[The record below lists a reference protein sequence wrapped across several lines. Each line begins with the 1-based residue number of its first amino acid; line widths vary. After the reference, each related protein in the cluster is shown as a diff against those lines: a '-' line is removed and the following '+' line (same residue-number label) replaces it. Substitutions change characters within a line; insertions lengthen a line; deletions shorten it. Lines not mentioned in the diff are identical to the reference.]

1 MPAARIVAVLM
12 RARVLSASVCLAGSL
27 VTGPAC
33 AGQTAVYGTIDAFA
47 GSIRNQ
53 APGAPAVSRTVVDAG
68 GMENS
73 FLGLAGAEDLGG
85 GLKAVYQIETFLRND
100 TGNAGRSATDAFW
113 ARNAAVGFEGRFGRS
128 TFGRNVTPYYVALL
142 AFNPLADSFVFGP
155 MMTHSFRGA
164 LAGDIGMSNS
174 IRLQSGGSGPW
185 RTDLLWSAGEER
197 GIQPDRKRGR
207 AFDWAIHYRSGP
219 FATSLARRSI
229 DLSGTISPGDG
240 RDQKAW
246 LLGASY
252 ALGQA
257 TLFAQYQDIADSG
270 AGPASEVDVRT
281 WQLGTSAL
289 LGPGKLLASWANSKI
304 DDADPFS
311 SRRRD
316 TWTLGYDY
324 LLSKRTDLYAVLYR
338 DALKEPAGPK
348 ERVVAVGMRHR
359 F

>member
-1 MPAARIVAVLM
+1 MSAARIAAALV
-12 RARVLSASVCLAGSL
+12 RARVLSAIACLAGNL
-27 VTGPAC
+27 VCGPA
-33 AGQTAVYGTIDAFA
+33 AAAQTAVYGTIDAFA
-47 GSIRNQ
+47 GSIRTR
-53 APGAPAVSRTVVDAG
+53 APGAPTLSRTVVDAG

-100 TGNAGRSATDAFW
+100 TGDAGRSGTDAFW

-142 AFNPLADSFVFGP
+142 SFNPLADSFVFGP
-155 MMTHSFRGA
+155 MMAHSFRGA

-174 IRLQSGGSGPW
+174 IRLQGGGGPW

-197 GIQPDRKRGR
+197 NMHPDRKRGR

-219 FATSLARRSI
+219 FAAALARRSI
-229 DLSGTISPGDG
+229 DLSGTISPGDS

-252 ALGQA
+252 AFRQA
-257 TLFAQYQDIADSG
+257 TLFAQYQDIDDSG
-270 AGPASEVDVRT
+270 AGPAGEIDVRT
-281 WQLGTSAL
+281 WQLGTSAS
-289 LGPGKLLASWANSKI
+289 LGPGKLLASWANSKV
-304 DDADPFS
+304 DDADPLT

-316 TWTLGYDY
+316 TWTLAYDY
-324 LLSKRTDLYAVLYR
+324 LLSKRTDLYAALYR
-338 DALKEPAGPK
+338 DTLKGPAGPK
-348 ERVVAVGMRHR
+348 ERAVAIGMRHR